1 MIYLFCDSRVINT
14 PNIYDST
21 KKRLISS
28 YSAQKTPP
36 PVVTS
41 ENNKYFYNID
51 KIYIDTITKEQ
62 LDDFVKN
69 FKDYDTIIIQY
80 YVKPNGFVLDYY
92 DIAYDEF
99 SLSLINYHLYKN
111 FNKFMKINFVAYTLE
126 NEDDDALIVS
136 NIIVNDLILD
146 SPILPGEDIKAMI
159 MINNSDMLGN
169 FYSIYS
175 NNIVYTTDVNFS
187 NPVDL
192 EFGRCDFSNLKEIKI
207 STLTGYVSSFRGN
220 TKLEKFIYNDE
231 IFDKNNLISL
241 ASKLPNVYF
250 NLNQFNYS
258 IGSDRNMN
266 ARCYPQYFNDIFKN
280 NVVTDTVNIE
290 NLDKENVFLNY
301 SKFYINVPSIGDMLT
316 ASLKME
322 NLISNIDLYV
332 PFTTIF
338 TQLLYIEH
346 NMFLPQVVF
355 DFSNSNDITAE
366 EYYSH
371 YDEKEVRSTIID
383 ESVHPTSFSPVVFIK
398 NSQNF
403 FNTPNSIN
411 KVFFSILDEI
421 HKVHNIKYIKNENE
435 LYDYISKENLE
446 ISSGDSNFI
455 VKFTY

>member
-1 MIYLFCDSRVINT
+1 
-14 PNIYDST
+14 
-21 KKRLISS
+21 
-28 YSAQKTPP
+28 
-36 PVVTS
+36 
-41 ENNKYFYNID
+41 
-51 KIYIDTITKEQ
+51 
-62 LDDFVKN
+62 
-69 FKDYDTIIIQY
+69 
-80 YVKPNGFVLDYY
+80 
-92 DIAYDEF
+92 
-99 SLSLINYHLYKN
+99 
-111 FNKFMKINFVAYTLE
+111 MKINFVAYTLE

-258 IGSDRNMN
+258 IGSDRNMD
-266 ARCYPQYFNDIFKN
+266 ARCYPQYFNDVFKN
-280 NVVTDTVNIE
+280 NVVTDTINIE
-290 NLDKENVFLNY
+290 NLDDKTFLNY
-301 SKFYINVPSIGDMLT
+301 SKFYINVPSIGDILT

-332 PFTTIF
+332 PFTIIF
-338 TQLLYIEH
+338 TQLLYIEN

-371 YDEKEVRSTIID
+371 YDEKQVRSTIIGN
-383 ESVHPTSFSPVVFIK
+383 SVYPTSFSPVVFIK